1 MHFNPDS
8 TFFKLTTTV
17 SQFIVLNILYLIIC
31 LPIVTIGAATTAL
44 LDVTMNYADFESG
57 YLIKDFFK
65 SFHTN
70 WKKSTLIFGL
80 FGLPI
85 VALLF
90 SSVFWLSIQ
99 SIVGVAIFIIA
110 SIGIVY
116 LLVSFLLSCAQL
128 ARFEN
133 TTKQIIKNALLLTIA
148 HPLRSIG
155 LLAILVTVAFLSVSV
170 PGFSLLLLL
179 LGCSFTAYC
188 MSFLINKTLA
198 EHR

>member
-1 MHFNPDS
+1 MRFNPDS
-8 TFFKLTTTV
+8 SFFKVTTTI

-31 LPIVTIGAATTAL
+31 LPIITIGAATTAL
-44 LDVTMNYADFESG
+44 FDVTMNYADFESG

-65 SFHTN
+65 SFYLN
-70 WKKSTLIFGL
+70 WKKSTLIFFS

-85 VALLF
+85 IALVF
-90 SSVFWLSIQ
+90 SSAFWLSFQ
-99 SIVGVAIFIIA
+99 SVVSILIFIVA

-116 LLVSFLLSCAQL
+116 LLISFILSCAQL

-133 TTKQIIKNALLLTIA
+133 TTKQVIKNALLLTMA
-148 HPLRSIG
+148 HPLRSLG
-155 LLAILVTVAFLSVSV
+155 LLAILITVTFLSLSV
-170 PGFSLLLLL
+170 PGFSFMLLL

-198 EHR
+198 EHY